1 MLNLAVKMRSDN
13 FKSIWVEIGLPR
25 KKKIL
30 VCQLY
35 REWQYTG
42 QADRASLSIPAQL
55 ERWVI
60 FVDQWERAINSGK
73 EVIVMGDCNLD
84 YLKFNEAGQLQP
96 LVDVLTNRI
105 FPHGVQQCVRVPTRS
120 WPGQQDSCLDHIYT
134 NTPDK
139 LSKPEVKL
147 MGSSDH
153 KLVQVTRFSRS
164 FKQNIRYCRK
174 RSYKNFSEVDFLR
187 EVENISWW
195 EVYASE
201 DVDIAADIFT
211 RKLTDILDRMAPVKK
226 FQIRTKYAAWVSDLT
241 KENLKVRDRA
251 KEKAVQSGSQ
261 DDWSVYKRLRNDLTK
276 VLHREKLAWEKA
288 KLESCEE
295 DQDSGKLWKNVLS
308 WLNWSSTCSP
318 TKLLVNGDMLT
329 SPQKMADAQNNYYIN
344 KVKDIR
350 KNMPKQKKDPLAT
363 LKKIMAGKDVNFTLS
378 AISPDDVDKILNDLK
393 TFKASGVDNLE
404 TYF

>member
-1 MLNLAVKMRSDN
+1 MTQLELAVADNKPHLLGISEANFKIGHDKEDVQLEDYELFMSKTLGNDDLKISRVVCYMHTSIVGGLREDLMSDN
-13 FKSIWVEIGLPR
+13 FSSIWVEIGLPR

-84 YLKFNEAGQLQP
+84 YLKFNDVGQLHP
-96 LVDVLTNRI
+96 LVDILTNRI
-105 FPHGVQQCVRVPTRS
+105 FPHGVQQCVREHTRS

-139 LSKPEVKL
+139 LRKPEVKL

-174 RSYKNFSEVDFLR
+174 RSYKNFSEVDFHR

-261 DDWSVYKRLRNDLTK
+261 DDWSVYKRLRNDMTK
-276 VLHREKLAWEKA
+276 VLHRERLSWEKA

-295 DQDSGKLWKNVLS
+295 GQDSGKLR
-308 WLNWSSTCSP
+308 
-318 TKLLVNGDMLT
+318 
-329 SPQKMADAQNNYYIN
+329 KMC
-344 KVKDIR
+344 
-350 KNMPKQKKDPLAT
+350 
-363 LKKIMAGKDVNFTLS
+363 
-378 AISPDDVDKILNDLK
+378 
-393 TFKASGVDNLE
+393 
-404 TYF
+404 